1 MNAAGGLGALLE
13 SRPVPPRRRPLPAPD
28 PEALRALAADIPAA
42 PGIYIFHGD
51 NDQLPLYIGKSVN
64 LRARVLSHLRN
75 RRERRMLAQTR
86 RISHVVTTGE
96 VGALLLEA
104 QLIKERY
111 PLLNKRL
118 RRKGRLCS
126 LLLPPGGRPEVVFAQ
141 DVDFARTPALHG
153 LFTSRAAALGALE
166 ALADEQRL
174 CLGLLGLE
182 RLAAGRPC
190 FRSMLDRCAGA
201 CCGRE
206 TADTHDQ
213 RLRDALQHLALACWP
228 HAGAVGLV
236 ERDGGRVQVHAV
248 RNWCYLG
255 SADSVEEARRLDRV
269 AASFDADSYKIL
281 CRPLLSGTHEL
292 VTL

>member
-1 MNAAGGLGALLE
+1 M
-13 SRPVPPRRRPLPAPD
+13 RRRAPPPPD
-28 PEALRALAADIPAA
+28 PQALRELAADIPQA

-51 NDQLPLYIGKSVN
+51 NEQLPLYIGKSVN
-64 LRARVLSHLRN
+64 LRSRVLSHLRN
-75 RRERRMLAQTR
+75 PRERRMLAQTR

-126 LLLPPGGRPEVVFAQ
+126 LRLQDDGRPEVVFAQ
-141 DVDFARTPALHG
+141 DVDFARTPALYG
-153 LFTSRAAALGALE
+153 LFTSRAAALGSLE
-166 ALADEQRL
+166 TLADAQRL

-182 RLAAGRPC
+182 KLAQGRPC
-190 FRSMLDRCAGA
+190 FRSMLDRCGGA

-206 TADTHDQ
+206 PVEAHRQ
-213 RLRDALQHLALACWP
+213 RLQDALQHLAVACWP

-236 ERDGGRVQVHAV
+236 ERDGERLQVHV
-248 RNWCYLG
+248 IRNWCYLG
-255 SADSVEEARRLDRV
+255 SAESLQDARQLDRV

>member
-1 MNAAGGLGALLE
+1 
-13 SRPVPPRRRPLPAPD
+13 VRRRAPPPPD
-28 PEALRALAADIPAA
+28 PQALRELAADVPPS
-42 PGIYIFHGD
+42 PGVYIFHGD
-51 NDQLPLYIGKSVN
+51 NEQLPLYIGKSVN
-64 LRARVLSHLRN
+64 LRSRVLSHLRN
-75 RRERRMLAQTR
+75 PRERRMLAQTR
-86 RISHVVTTGE
+86 RISHIVTTGE

-126 LLLPPGGRPEVVFAQ
+126 LRLQEDGRPEVVFAQ

-153 LFTSRAAALGALE
+153 LFTSKAAALGSLE
-166 ALADEQRL
+166 TLADEHRL

-182 RLAAGRPC
+182 KPVNGRPC

-206 TADTHDQ
+206 SVAAHGE
-213 RLRDALQHLALACWP
+213 RLRGALQHLAVTCWP

-236 ERDGGRVQVHAV
+236 ERDGERLQVHV
-248 RNWCYLG
+248 IRNWCYLG
-255 SADSVEEARRLDRV
+255 SADSLDAARQLDRV